1 MLNFPDLQNGAKI
14 LSADDASMEVIK
26 VERQKTNKLLELERP
41 DRALGGRFDEMEVM
55 ISGSPIGKV
64 IDLVVIN

>member
-1 MLNFPDLQNGAKI
+1 MLNFQDLQNGAKI

>member
-1 MLNFPDLQNGAKI
+1 MLNFQDLQHGAKI

-41 DRALGGRFDEMEVM
+41 DRAIRWH
-55 ISGSPIGKV
+55 IR
-64 IDLVVIN
+64 